1 MKKFLTLIITCFLS
15 LSLAGCSSS
24 KNNDDIL
31 TFFDA
36 LGNTLNL
43 KSAQI
48 SGTLDM
54 KDSKMNIDAQ
64 ILQKEDLQV
73 ATSIGLVAGDH
84 VKNNFLNFYIKDG
97 KTYLNSMGT
106 KTQST
111 VDKIGLKK
119 NSKLNTYNP
128 FLDLTNDQLCELF
141 DSSKKENDTYTFKI
155 NTSKLA
161 TLLDNMGSI
170 KLDDATLEATIKN
183 KKISHMILS
192 FTGKQT
198 VNKASADIDISIEL
212 SIKKLNKIKIKN
224 RFLKFHKCL
233 LFIRFFFNLFLFL
246 HNLINFFLN

>member
-1 MKKFLTLIITCFLS
+1 MKKFLTLIITFFLS
-15 LSLAGCSSS
+15 LSLAGCSNS

-84 VKNNFLNFYIKDG
+84 VKNNFYIKDG

-128 FLDLTNDQLCELF
+128 FLDLTDDQLCELF
-141 DSSKKENDTYTFKI
+141 DSSKKENDTYTFKV

-170 KLDDATLEATIKN
+170 KLEDATLEATIKS

-198 VNKASADIDISIEL
+198 VDKASADIDISIEL
-212 SIKKLNKIKIKN
+212 SIKKLNKI
-224 RFLKFHKCL
+224 
-233 LFIRFFFNLFLFL
+233 
-246 HNLINFFLN
+246 NFPNDLDSYTKETAED

>member
-1 MKKFLTLIITCFLS
+1 MKKILTLIITCFLS
-15 LSLAGCSSS
+15 LSLSGCSNS
-24 KNNDDIL
+24 KNNEDIL
-31 TFFDA
+31 AFFNA
-36 LGNTLNL
+36 LDNTSNL

-54 KDSKMNIDAQ
+54 KDSKLNVDAQ

-73 ATSIGLVAGDH
+73 ASNIGLVAGKN
-84 VKNNFLNFYIKDG
+84 VQNNFLNFYIKDG

-119 NSKLNTYNP
+119 NSKLNAYNP
-128 FLDLTNDQLCELF
+128 FLDLTDDELCELF
-141 DSSKKENDTYTFKI
+141 DSSKKENDTYTFKV

-161 TLLDNMGSI
+161 TLLDNMGSV
-170 KLDDATLEATIKN
+170 KLDNATLDATIKN

-198 VNKASADIDISIEL
+198 VDEASANIDISIEL
-212 SIKKLNKIKIKN
+212 SIKKLNKI
-224 RFLKFHKCL
+224 
-233 LFIRFFFNLFLFL
+233 
-246 HNLINFFLN
+246 NFPNDLDSYTKETAED

>member
-36 LGNTLNL
+36 LGNTLDL

-73 ATSIGLVAGDH
+73 ATSIGLVAGNH

-155 NTSKLA
+155 NKSKLA

-198 VNKASADIDISIEL
+198 VDKASADIDISIEL
-212 SIKKLNKIKIKN
+212 SIKKLNKINFPNDLDSYIKETAED
-224 RFLKFHKCL
+224 
-233 LFIRFFFNLFLFL
+233 
-246 HNLINFFLN
+246 

>member
-1 MKKFLTLIITCFLS
+1 MKKILTLIITCFLS
-15 LSLAGCSSS
+15 LSLVGCSNS

-73 ATSIGLVAGDH
+73 ATSIGLVAGKN
-84 VKNNFLNFYIKDG
+84 VQNNFLNFYIKDG

-119 NSKLNTYNP
+119 NSKLNAYNP
-128 FLDLTNDQLCELF
+128 FLDLTDDQLCELF
-141 DSSKKENDTYTFKI
+141 DSSKKENDTYTFKV

-161 TLLDNMGSI
+161 TLLDNMGSV
-170 KLDDATLEATIKN
+170 KLDHATLVATIKN
-183 KKISHMILS
+183 EKISHMILS
-192 FTGKQT
+192 FTGTQT
-198 VNKASADIDISIEL
+198 VDDASADIDVSIEL
-212 SIKKLNKIKIKN
+212 SIKKLNKINFPNDLDNYKN
-224 RFLKFHKCL
+224 ETAED
-233 LFIRFFFNLFLFL
+233 
-246 HNLINFFLN
+246 

>member
-1 MKKFLTLIITCFLS
+1 MKKFLTLILTCFLS

-24 KNNDDIL
+24 KYNDDIL

-119 NSKLNTYNP
+119 NSKLNAYNP

-183 KKISHMILS
+183 KKIPHMILS

-212 SIKKLNKIKIKN
+212 SIKKLNKINFPNDLDSYIKETAED
-224 RFLKFHKCL
+224 
-233 LFIRFFFNLFLFL
+233 
-246 HNLINFFLN
+246 

>member
-73 ATSIGLVAGDH
+73 ATSIDLVAGDH
-84 VKNNFLNFYIKDG
+84 VKDNFLNFYIKDG

-212 SIKKLNKIKIKN
+212 SIKKLNKINFPNDLDSYIKETAED
-224 RFLKFHKCL
+224 
-233 LFIRFFFNLFLFL
+233 
-246 HNLINFFLN
+246 

>member
-1 MKKFLTLIITCFLS
+1 MKKFLTLIITCFLL

-36 LGNTLNL
+36 LGNTLDL

-198 VNKASADIDISIEL
+198 VDKASAEIDISIEL
-212 SIKKLNKIKIKN
+212 SIKKLNKINFPNDLDSYIKETAED
-224 RFLKFHKCL
+224 
-233 LFIRFFFNLFLFL
+233 
-246 HNLINFFLN
+246 

>member
-15 LSLAGCSSS
+15 LSLAGCSNS

-128 FLDLTNDQLCELF
+128 FLDLTDDQLCELF
-141 DSSKKENDTYTFKI
+141 DSSKKENDTYTFKV

-170 KLDDATLEATIKN
+170 KLEDATLEATIKS

-192 FTGKQT
+192 FKGKQT
-198 VNKASADIDISIEL
+198 IDKASADIDISIEL
-212 SIKKLNKIKIKN
+212 
-224 RFLKFHKCL
+224 R
-233 LFIRFFFNLFLFL
+233 
-246 HNLINFFLN
+246 INFPNDLDSYTKETAED

>member
-15 LSLAGCSSS
+15 LSLAGCSNS

-97 KTYLNSMGT
+97 K
-106 KTQST
+106 
-111 VDKIGLKK
+111 
-119 NSKLNTYNP
+119 
-128 FLDLTNDQLCELF
+128 ELLSETATF
-141 DSSKKENDTYTFKI
+141 TLFESRCIFHGKETINAKQDHKDPHNKKEPHIIVICTDKHTPEHCSRDRSYDR
-155 NTSKLA
+155 LRC
-161 TLLDNMGSI
+161 
-170 KLDDATLEATIKN
+170 ER
-183 KKISHMILS
+183 
-192 FTGKQT
+192 
-198 VNKASADIDISIEL
+198 SA
-212 SIKKLNKIKIKN
+212 
-224 RFLKFHKCL
+224 
-233 LFIRFFFNLFLFL
+233 
-246 HNLINFFLN
+246 

>member
-24 KNNDDIL
+24 KNNDDVL

-43 KSAQI
+43 KSAQN

-212 SIKKLNKIKIKN
+212 SIKKLNKINFPNDLDSYIKETAED
-224 RFLKFHKCL
+224 
-233 LFIRFFFNLFLFL
+233 
-246 HNLINFFLN
+246 

>member
-15 LSLAGCSSS
+15 LSLAGCSNS

-48 SGTLDM
+48 NGTLDM

-73 ATSIGLVAGDH
+73 ATSIGLVAGDN

-119 NSKLNTYNP
+119 NSKLNAYNP
-128 FLDLTNDQLCELF
+128 FLDLTDDQLYELF
-141 DSSKKENDTYTFKI
+141 DSSKKENDTYTFKV

-161 TLLDNMGSI
+161 TLLDNMGSV
-170 KLDDATLEATIKN
+170 KLDHATLVATIKN
-183 KKISHMILS
+183 EKISHMILS
-192 FTGKQT
+192 FTGTQT
-198 VNKASADIDISIEL
+198 VDDASADIDVSIEL
-212 SIKKLNKIKIKN
+212 SIKKLNKINFPNDLDNYKN
-224 RFLKFHKCL
+224 ETAED
-233 LFIRFFFNLFLFL
+233 
-246 HNLINFFLN
+246 

>member
-1 MKKFLTLIITCFLS
+1 MKKILTLIITCFLS
-15 LSLAGCSSS
+15 LSLSGCSNS
-24 KNNDDIL
+24 KNNEDIL
-31 TFFDA
+31 AFFNA
-36 LGNTLNL
+36 LDNTLNL

-54 KDSKMNIDAQ
+54 KDSKLNVDVQ

-73 ATSIGLVAGDH
+73 ASNIGLVAGKN
-84 VKNNFLNFYIKDG
+84 VQNNFLNFYIKDG

-119 NSKLNTYNP
+119 NSKLNAYNP
-128 FLDLTNDQLCELF
+128 FLDLTDDELCELF
-141 DSSKKENDTYTFKI
+141 DSSKKENDAYTFKV

-161 TLLDNMGSI
+161 TLLDNMGSV
-170 KLDDATLEATIKN
+170 KLDNATLEATIKN

-198 VNKASADIDISIEL
+198 VDEASANIDISIEL
-212 SIKKLNKIKIKN
+212 SIKKLNKI
-224 RFLKFHKCL
+224 
-233 LFIRFFFNLFLFL
+233 
-246 HNLINFFLN
+246 NFPNDLDSYTKETAED

>member
-15 LSLAGCSSS
+15 LSLAGCSNS

-48 SGTLDM
+48 NGTLDM

-97 KTYLNSMGT
+97 K
-106 KTQST
+106 
-111 VDKIGLKK
+111 

-128 FLDLTNDQLCELF
+128 FLDLTDDQLCELF
-141 DSSKKENDTYTFKI
+141 DSSKKENDTYTFKV

-198 VNKASADIDISIEL
+198 VDKASADIDISIEL
-212 SIKKLNKIKIKN
+212 SIKKLNKI
-224 RFLKFHKCL
+224 
-233 LFIRFFFNLFLFL
+233 
-246 HNLINFFLN
+246 NFPNDLDSYTKETAED

>member
-106 KTQST
+106 KTQGT
-111 VDKIGLKK
+111 VDKIGIKK
-119 NSKLNTYNP
+119 NLKLNTYNP
-128 FLDLTNDQLCELF
+128 FLDLTNDQFCELF

-198 VNKASADIDISIEL
+198 VDKASADIDISIEL
-212 SIKKLNKIKIKN
+212 SIKKLNKINFPNDLDSYIKETAED
-224 RFLKFHKCL
+224 
-233 LFIRFFFNLFLFL
+233 
-246 HNLINFFLN
+246 

>member
-1 MKKFLTLIITCFLS
+1 MKKILTLIITCFLS
-15 LSLAGCSSS
+15 LSLSGCSNS
-24 KNNDDIL
+24 KNNEDIL
-31 TFFDA
+31 AFFNA
-36 LGNTLNL
+36 LDNTLNL

-54 KDSKMNIDAQ
+54 KDSKLNVDVQ

-73 ATSIGLVAGDH
+73 ASNIGLVAGKN
-84 VKNNFLNFYIKDG
+84 VQNNFLNFYIKDG

-119 NSKLNTYNP
+119 NSKLNAYNP
-128 FLDLTNDQLCELF
+128 FLDLTDDELCELF
-141 DSSKKENDTYTFKI
+141 DSSKKENDAYTFKV

-161 TLLDNMGSI
+161 TLLDNMGSV
-170 KLDDATLEATIKN
+170 KLDNATLDATIKN

-198 VNKASADIDISIEL
+198 VDEASANIDISIEL
-212 SIKKLNKIKIKN
+212 SIKKLNKI
-224 RFLKFHKCL
+224 
-233 LFIRFFFNLFLFL
+233 
-246 HNLINFFLN
+246 NFPNDLDSYTKETAED

>member
-1 MKKFLTLIITCFLS
+1 MKKFLTLILTCFLS

-119 NSKLNTYNP
+119 KSKLNTYNP

-212 SIKKLNKIKIKN
+212 SIKKLNKINFPNDLDSYIKETAED
-224 RFLKFHKCL
+224 
-233 LFIRFFFNLFLFL
+233 
-246 HNLINFFLN
+246 

>member
-1 MKKFLTLIITCFLS
+1 MKKILTLIITCFLS
-15 LSLAGCSSS
+15 LSLSGCSNS
-24 KNNDDIL
+24 KNNEDIL
-31 TFFDA
+31 AFFNA
-36 LGNTLNL
+36 LDNTLNL

-54 KDSKMNIDAQ
+54 KDSKLNVDAQ

-73 ATSIGLVAGDH
+73 ASNIGLVAGKN
-84 VKNNFLNFYIKDG
+84 VQNNFLNFYIKDG

-119 NSKLNTYNP
+119 NSKLNAYNP
-128 FLDLTNDQLCELF
+128 FLDLTDDELCELF

-161 TLLDNMGSI
+161 TLLDNMGSV
-170 KLDDATLEATIKN
+170 KLDNATLDATIKN

-198 VNKASADIDISIEL
+198 VDEASANIDISIEL
-212 SIKKLNKIKIKN
+212 SIKKLNKI
-224 RFLKFHKCL
+224 
-233 LFIRFFFNLFLFL
+233 
-246 HNLINFFLN
+246 NFPNDLDSYTKETAED

>member
-141 DSSKKENDTYTFKI
+141 DSSKKENDTYIFKI

-198 VNKASADIDISIEL
+198 VDKVSADIDISIEL
-212 SIKKLNKIKIKN
+212 RIKKLNKINFPNDLDSYIKETAED
-224 RFLKFHKCL
+224 
-233 LFIRFFFNLFLFL
+233 
-246 HNLINFFLN
+246 

>member
-15 LSLAGCSSS
+15 LSLVGCSNS

-54 KDSKMNIDAQ
+54 KDSKLQ

-111 VDKIGLKK
+111 VDMIGLKK

-128 FLDLTNDQLCELF
+128 FLDLTDDQLCKLF
-141 DSSKKENDTYTFKI
+141 DSSKKENDTYTFKV

-161 TLLDNMGSI
+161 TLLDNMGSV
-170 KLDDATLEATIKN
+170 KLDHATLVATIKN
-183 KKISHMILS
+183 EKISHMILS
-192 FTGKQT
+192 FTGTQT
-198 VNKASADIDISIEL
+198 VDDASADIDVSIEL
-212 SIKKLNKIKIKN
+212 SIKKLNKINFPNDLDNYKN
-224 RFLKFHKCL
+224 ETAED
-233 LFIRFFFNLFLFL
+233 
-246 HNLINFFLN
+246 

>member
-84 VKNNFLNFYIKDG
+84 VKN
-97 KTYLNSMGT
+97 LNSMGT

-212 SIKKLNKIKIKN
+212 SIKKLNKINFPNDLDSYIKETAED
-224 RFLKFHKCL
+224 
-233 LFIRFFFNLFLFL
+233 
-246 HNLINFFLN
+246 